1 MGSSL
6 KKRGVRAGLKRVPL
20 LHAAYKFAKQAGTV
34 PLHEWSDL
42 RRTASIARVLPR
54 TMLNPRCLF
63 NAYEL
68 VRAVNRDDCEGAIV
82 ECGVWRGG
90 CVGLM
95 GLAQRR
101 FGKYPRELHLF
112 DSFQGL
118 PQPSER
124 DDDVFEAFARGNPTM
139 STRRSDDVEDLAATG
154 ACVGDS
160 CEGVEEF
167 LVQRLGLAREDL
179 VFHVGWFEQTVPK
192 ATDQIGPIAILRLDG
207 DWYSST
213 KICIEHLYDLVTPGG
228 YVIID
233 DFGFYKG
240 CREAICEFMAA
251 RGLDE
256 HCLIKVDGHAV
267 YWQKSGK
274 SAPTHAEPVPLPGVS
289 PAAAALAAAASPVE
303 LGPAIAMQNGAIA
316 ATAPGPVPPAPR

>member
-1 MGSSL
+1 MGSSS
-6 KKRGVRAGLKRVPL
+6 KNRGVRAGLKRVPL
-20 LHAAYKFAKQAGTV
+20 LHSAYKFAKLAGTV

-42 RRTASIARVLPR
+42 RRSASIARVLPR

-68 VRAVNRDDCEGAIV
+68 VRAVNRDDCAGAIV

-95 GLAQRR
+95 ALAQRR
-101 FGKYPRELHLF
+101 FGAYPRELHLF

-124 DDDVFEAFARGNPTM
+124 DDDVFDAFARGNPTM
-139 STRRSDDVEDLAATG
+139 STRRSDDSEDLAVTG

-160 CEGVEEF
+160 REGVERF
-167 LVQRLGLAREDL
+167 LVEQLGISREDL
-179 VFHVGWFEQTVPK
+179 VFHVGWFEQTVPR
-192 ATDQIGPIAILRLDG
+192 ASGQIGPIAILRLDG

-213 KICIEHLYDLVTPGG
+213 KVCIEHLYDLVTPGG

-240 CREAICEFMAA
+240 CRDAICEFMES
-251 RGLDE
+251 RGIGQD
-256 HCLIKVDGHAV
+256 CLIKVDDHAV
-267 YWQKSGK
+267 YWQKTARPARAYVEP
-274 SAPTHAEPVPLPGVS
+274 APAGAS
-289 PAAAALAAAASPVE
+289 AAASATV
-303 LGPAIAMQNGAIA
+303 LGDV
-316 ATAPGPVPPAPR
+316 ATAAPTPGSGPPVPR